1 MGLQDTERYRV
12 RFAVQSLNCVGLL
25 VTPLNY
31 SLHNVDWLRKPH
43 QKKKKKKERKPHQGH
58 VTFGEYQ
65 VSRKGK
71 FPL

>member
-43 QKKKKKKERKPHQGH
+43 QKKKKRKENLIK
-58 VTFGEYQ
+58 VM
-65 VSRKGK
+65 
-71 FPL
+71 